1 MRGIL
6 GEAVAPVS
14 VLRLWVAV
22 FAMLAVLALPAC
34 SGGGDDDDDDSADVS
49 NDPTSTPRPGRTPT
63 PEPSVA
69 PLFSPGGWNEG
80 EARVTTSGGATVTV
94 AGTLLARSSSSD
106 KQNTRLT
113 YAKDLETINI
123 SISRQYQPFAMPV
136 YQAPVYI
143 QSSSAGDSCAVTYK
157 TIDEKRVEG
166 SFRCTG
172 ARVEQGG
179 NGQPATLEG
188 TFFATR

>member
-1 MRGIL
+1 VIT
-6 GEAVAPVS
+6 
-14 VLRLWVAV
+14 LRLW
-22 FAMLAVLALPAC
+22 FALLALCTVLVLPAC
-34 SGGGDDDDDDSADVS
+34 SGGGDDDDENTDIDPGGESS
-49 NDPTSTPRPGRTPT
+49 DPTSTPRPGRTPT

-69 PLFSPGGWNEG
+69 PLFSPGGWTGG

-113 YAKDLETINI
+113 YTKDLETINI
-123 SISRQYQPFAMPV
+123 SISRQYQPFAMTV
-136 YQAPVYI
+136 YQAPVYM
-143 QSSSAGDSCAVTYK
+143 QSSSTGEACQVTYK

-166 SFRCTG
+166 TFRCTG

-179 NGQPATLEG
+179 NGQPATIEG